1 MKHVIVI
8 GTFAL
13 GVISFGAQA
22 QTSCGGANQPA
33 CGSAQANKNNHDYL
47 MKNSPSYRINH
58 NSQQREQA
66 KDAARVGE
74 KATPDRA
81 QNNSHRSTVSKQ

>member
-13 GVISFGAQA
+13 GVISSAAQA
-22 QTSCGGANQPA
+22 QTSCGGANQPV
-33 CGSAQANKNNHDYL
+33 CGSKEANQNTHDYL
-47 MKNSPSYRINH
+47 MKNSPSYRGNH
-58 NSQQREQA
+58 NWQQKEQA
-66 KDAARVGE
+66 KDAGRVGE

-81 QNNSHRSTVSKQ
+81 QNNSHRSTVTKQ